1 MEKISTEKAPK
12 AIGPYSQAIKSG
24 NYVFLSG
31 QIPINPETGKIVNG
45 GIKEQT
51 EIVIRN
57 IIEILKAA
65 GSNIEDVV
73 KVNVYLAS
81 MEDFEE
87 MNSVYAKYFL
97 NRPARSTIEVG
108 KLPKGVKIEIDVIA
122 EVKKDG

>member
-1 MEKISTEKAPK
+1 MEKISAEKAPK

-24 NYVFLSG
+24 NYIFLSG